1 MRIFYKRRRLNFH
14 RIRFI
19 VLLCSAMA
27 IGIIISPKVYLVY
40 GIIKIKSAEVYSNLL
55 LQRSSEPEQ
64 NESMLPIDTSAVEN
78 SKDKPIY
85 KVDKMMKKAR
95 QYATVSDIS
104 KWQPTE
110 TAAADY
116 VVPFENINQDD
127 GKKVIFLT
135 FDDGPS
141 KKYTP
146 EVLDILQ
153 KYNIHATFFVIGKN
167 AENYP
172 EIIKREAEEGHSL
185 GNHSYTHVYKDI
197 YSSKESFVAE
207 VEKTNQVLK
216 SILGN
221 DHSFRL
227 FRFPGGSFGSD
238 RQPMRDIIKENG
250 YQYVDWNALS
260 GDAGGE
266 NTVEGCI
273 NSAKKTA
280 SGKDKIILL
289 MHDFKKVTLQS
300 LPAIIEYFQTNKYEF
315 KTMQ

>member
-1 MRIFYKRRRLNFH
+1 MRIFYKRRRLNFR
-14 RIRFI
+14 RIRLI
-19 VLLCSAMA
+19 ALLCCVMSF
-27 IGIIISPKVYLVY
+27 GIIISSKINLFY
-40 GIIKIKSAEVYSNLL
+40 GMIKIKSTEVYSNLL
-55 LQRSSEPEQ
+55 LQHSSEPEQ
-64 NESMLPIDTSAVEN
+64 GESIPSVDISTLEEN
-78 SKDKPIY
+78 KDKPIY
-85 KVDKMMKKAR
+85 KVDKMTKNAG
-95 QYATVSDIS
+95 QCTTVSNIS
-104 KWQPTE
+104 KTQPTE
-110 TAAADY
+110 TASADY
-116 VVPFENINQDD
+116 AVPFEYIFQDD
-127 GKKVIFLT
+127 GKKVVYLT

-146 EVLDILQ
+146 GVLDILQ

-197 YSSKESFVAE
+197 YASKESFVAE
-207 VEKTNQVLK
+207 LEKTNQILK

-221 DHSFRL
+221 DLSFRL

-238 RQPMRDIIKENG
+238 RRQMRDLIKENG

-260 GDAGGE
+260 EDAGE
-266 NTVEGCI
+266 KNTAEGCI

-280 SGKDKIILL
+280 LGKNKIIFL

-300 LPAIIEYFQTNKYEF
+300 LPAIIKYFQTNKYKF
-315 KTMQ
+315 KTIQ